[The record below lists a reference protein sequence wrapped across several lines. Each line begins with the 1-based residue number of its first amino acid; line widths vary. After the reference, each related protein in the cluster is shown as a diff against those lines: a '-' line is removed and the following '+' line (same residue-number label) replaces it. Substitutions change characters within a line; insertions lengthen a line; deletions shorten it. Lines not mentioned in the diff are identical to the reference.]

1 MATVSHDTALLVMV
15 NSKDCCLRFRVWV
28 VSLPP
33 DRFDFSDLATPS
45 RAKALDR
52 EPPSTAQEGDIEAEE
67 LTSGPTGAVLAAL
80 VAPGAGSFFRRRG
93 LSWSL
98 LFLGFVIPLAAIT
111 VAVIRRQNLTSMV
124 LDTTILLSVQ
134 IIALLFVVTRVIA
147 VVEVIRSRNEGS
159 PRRLASWVACVGVI
173 ALALPA
179 VWSVVRSQD
188 LADAIDQVFV
198 SSGSDDP
205 LSLTQGDDGF
215 ETILLLGG
223 DEGPGRWGLRTD
235 SMILVTIHEESG
247 RMAMISV
254 PRNLCKLQFS
264 PGSAMAQEFPAGFTQ
279 LTNAVFPYVFS
290 HPEIAASYEQGELQP
305 EAVALASG
313 LSYSMNLTI
322 DDYVLINM
330 QGFADIVDALG
341 GVTMTLKKEIP
352 LPRALPGSKTPNAR
366 SIGPG
371 VVTMDGTTAIAFAR
385 TRKADSDY
393 SRMGR
398 QREIL
403 AALTAQASGTDLL
416 SKFPRLTEI
425 ITWTVR
431 TSLSTDEFGGLV
443 DRVRRGAAINES
455 VGLVPPLV
463 NTGNPNYAD
472 VAMIIDALQNALRD
486 NVDFPNA

>member
-1 MATVSHDTALLVMV
+1 
-15 NSKDCCLRFRVWV
+15 
-28 VSLPP
+28 
-33 DRFDFSDLATPS
+33 
-45 RAKALDR
+45 
-52 EPPSTAQEGDIEAEE
+52 
-67 LTSGPTGAVLAAL
+67 
-80 VAPGAGSFFRRRG
+80 
-93 LSWSL
+93 
-98 LFLGFVIPLAAIT
+98 
-111 VAVIRRQNLTSMV
+111 
-124 LDTTILLSVQ
+124 
-134 IIALLFVVTRVIA
+134 
-147 VVEVIRSRNEGS
+147 
-159 PRRLASWVACVGVI
+159 
-173 ALALPA
+173 
-179 VWSVVRSQD
+179 
-188 LADAIDQVFV
+188 
-198 SSGSDDP
+198 
-205 LSLTQGDDGF
+205 
-215 ETILLLGG
+215 
-223 DEGPGRWGLRTD
+223 
-235 SMILVTIHEESG
+235 MILVTIHEESG

-254 PRNLCKLQFS
+254 PRNLSKLQFP
-264 PGSAMAQEFPAGFTQ
+264 PGSAMAQEFPDGFTQ

-403 AALTAQASGTDLL
+403 SALASQASGTDLL

-425 ITWTVR
+425 ISWTVR

-443 DRVRRGAAINES
+443 DRVRRGARINES

-463 NTGNPNYAD
+463 DTGNPNYAD

-486 NVDFPNA
+486 DLDFPNA

>member
-1 MATVSHDTALLVMV
+1 
-15 NSKDCCLRFRVWV
+15 
-28 VSLPP
+28 
-33 DRFDFSDLATPS
+33 
-45 RAKALDR
+45 
-52 EPPSTAQEGDIEAEE
+52 
-67 LTSGPTGAVLAAL
+67 
-80 VAPGAGSFFRRRG
+80 
-93 LSWSL
+93 
-98 LFLGFVIPLAAIT
+98 
-111 VAVIRRQNLTSMV
+111 
-124 LDTTILLSVQ
+124 
-134 IIALLFVVTRVIA
+134 
-147 VVEVIRSRNEGS
+147 
-159 PRRLASWVACVGVI
+159 VI

-254 PRNLCKLQFS
+254 PRNLSKLQFP

-352 LPRALPGSKTPNAR
+352 LPRALPDSKTPNAR

-393 SRMGR
+393 NRMGR

-403 AALTAQASGTDLL
+403 AALAAQASGSDLL

-425 ITWTVR
+425 ISWTVR

-443 DRVRRGAAINES
+443 DRVRRGARINES
-455 VGLVPPLV
+455 LGLVPPLV
-463 NTGNPNYAD
+463 DTGNPNYAD

>member
-1 MATVSHDTALLVMV
+1 MV
-15 NSKDCCLRFRVWV
+15 NSKDNCFRFRVTV

-45 RAKALDR
+45 RSKALAGEQSPATAEGSVEAR
-52 EPPSTAQEGDIEAEE
+52 EGRN
-67 LTSGPTGAVLAAL
+67 GPTGSVLAAL
-80 VAPGAGSFFRRRG
+80 VAPGVGSFFRRRV

-98 LFLGFVIPLAAIT
+98 LLLGFVIPLAAIA
-111 VAVIRRQNLTSMV
+111 VAIIRRQNITSLV
-124 LDTTILLSVQ
+124 LDTSILLSVQ
-134 IIALLFVVTRVIA
+134 IIAVLFVVTRMIA

-173 ALALPA
+173 VLALPA
-179 VWSVVRSQD
+179 TWSVVRSQG
-188 LADAIDQVFV
+188 LVDAIDQVFV
-198 SSGSDDP
+198 SSGSADP
-205 LSLTQGDDGF
+205 LSLTQGDDSF
-215 ETILLLGG
+215 QTILLLGG

-235 SMILVTIHEESG
+235 SMILVTIHQESG

-254 PRNLCKLQFS
+254 PRNLSQLKFP
-264 PGSAMAQEFPAGFTQ
+264 PGSAMAQEFPDGFTN

-290 HPEIAASYEQGELQP
+290 HPDIAASYAQGNLQP
-305 EAVALASG
+305 EALALASG
-313 LSYSMNLTI
+313 LSYSMDLTI

-330 QGFADIVDALG
+330 QGFAAIVDALG
-341 GVTMTLKKEIP
+341 GVTMTLAKEIP

-393 SRMGR
+393 RRMGR

-403 AALTAQASGTDLL
+403 AALAAQASGTDLL

-425 ITWTVR
+425 ISWTVR

-443 DRVRRGAAINES
+443 DRVRRGARINES

-472 VAMIIDALQNALRD
+472 IALIIDALQIALRD
-486 NVDFPNA
+486 NLDFPNT

>member
-1 MATVSHDTALLVMV
+1 M
-15 NSKDCCLRFRVWV
+15 
-28 VSLPP
+28 SLPP

-45 RAKALDR
+45 RAKALGGELPSTTQEGSDGAR
-52 EPPSTAQEGDIEAEE
+52 EPRR
-67 LTSGPTGAVLAAL
+67 GPTGSVLAAL
-80 VAPGAGSFFRRRG
+80 VAPGAGSFFRRRV

-98 LFLGFVIPLAAIT
+98 LLLGFVIPLAAIA
-111 VAVIRRQNLTSMV
+111 VAIIRRQNITRLV

-134 IIALLFVVTRVIA
+134 IIALLFVVTRVVA

-173 ALALPA
+173 VLALPA
-179 VWSVVRSQD
+179 MWSVVRSQD
-188 LADAIDQVFV
+188 LSGAINDVFV
-198 SSGSDDP
+198 SSGSDAP
-205 LSLTQGDDGF
+205 LATAGDGSTVGDGSTAVDGSTVNDGF
-215 ETILLLGG
+215 QTILLLGG
-223 DEGPGRWGLRTD
+223 DAGPGRSGLRTD
-235 SMILVTIHEESG
+235 SMILVTIHQESG
-247 RMAMISV
+247 RMAMISI
-254 PRNLCKLQFS
+254 PRNLCQLKFP
-264 PGSAMAQEFPAGFTQ
+264 PGSAMAQEFPDGFTQ
-279 LTNAVFPYVFS
+279 LTNAVYTYVIS
-290 HPEIAASYEQGELQP
+290 RPEIAASYAQGNLQP
-305 EAVALASG
+305 EVVALASG

-341 GVTMTLKKEIP
+341 GVTMTLAKEIP
-352 LPRALPGSKTPNAR
+352 LPRAIPGSKTPNAR

-393 SRMGR
+393 NRMGR

-403 AALTAQASGTDLL
+403 AALAAQASGTDLL

-425 ITWTVR
+425 ISWTVR
-431 TSLSTDEFGGLV
+431 TSLSTDEFGELV
-443 DRVRRGAAINES
+443 DRVRRGARINES

-486 NVDFPNA
+486 NLDFPDT

>member
-1 MATVSHDTALLVMV
+1 M
-15 NSKDCCLRFRVWV
+15 
-28 VSLPP
+28 SLPP

-45 RAKALDR
+45 QPKASGG
-52 EPPSTAQEGDIEAEE
+52 EPPSTAQEGGVEARKGRN
-67 LTSGPTGAVLAAL
+67 GPTGSVLAAL
-80 VAPGAGSFFRRRG
+80 VAPGVGSFFRRRI

-98 LFLGFVIPLAAIT
+98 LLLGFVIPLAAIA
-111 VAVIRRQNLTSMV
+111 VAVIRRQDITSLV

-134 IIALLFVVTRVIA
+134 IIAVLFVGTRVIA

-188 LADAIDQVFV
+188 LADAINQVFV

-205 LSLTQGDDGF
+205 LSMTQGDDGF

-235 SMILVTIHEESG
+235 SMILVTVHEESG

-254 PRNLCKLQFS
+254 PRNLSKLQFP
-264 PGSAMAQEFPAGFTQ
+264 PGSAMAQEFPDGFTQ

-290 HPEIAASYEQGELQP
+290 HQEIAASYAQGNLQP
-305 EAVALASG
+305 EALALASG
-313 LSYSMNLTI
+313 LSYSMDMTI

-330 QGFADIVDALG
+330 QGFAEIVDAFG
-341 GVTMTLKKEIP
+341 GVTMTLAKAIP
-352 LPRALPGSKTPNAR
+352 LPLALPGSKTPNAR

-393 SRMGR
+393 NRMGR

-403 AALTAQASGTDLL
+403 AALAAQASGTDLL
-416 SKFPRLTEI
+416 SKFPRLIEI
-425 ITWTVR
+425 LAWTVR

-443 DRVRRGAAINES
+443 DRVRRGATINES

-463 NTGNPNYAD
+463 STGNPNYAD

-486 NVDFPNA
+486 NLDFPDI

>member
-1 MATVSHDTALLVMV
+1 M
-15 NSKDCCLRFRVWV
+15 
-28 VSLPP
+28 SLPP

-45 RAKALDR
+45 RAKALGGELPSTTQEGSDGAR
-52 EPPSTAQEGDIEAEE
+52 EPRR
-67 LTSGPTGAVLAAL
+67 GPTGSVLAAL
-80 VAPGAGSFFRRRG
+80 VAPGAGSFFRRRV

-98 LFLGFVIPLAAIT
+98 LLLGFVIPLAAIA
-111 VAVIRRQNLTSMV
+111 VAIIRRQNLTSLV

-134 IIALLFVVTRVIA
+134 IIALLFVVTRVVA

-173 ALALPA
+173 VLALPA
-179 VWSVVRSQD
+179 MWSVVRSQD
-188 LADAIDQVFV
+188 LSGAINDVFV
-198 SSGSDDP
+198 SSGNDAP
-205 LSLTQGDDGF
+205 LATAGDGSTVGDGSTAVDGSTVDDGF
-215 ETILLLGG
+215 QTILLLGG
-223 DEGPGRWGLRTD
+223 DAGPGRSGLRTD
-235 SMILVTIHEESG
+235 SMILVTIHQESG
-247 RMAMISV
+247 RMAMISI
-254 PRNLCKLQFS
+254 PRNLCQLKFP
-264 PGSAMAQEFPAGFTQ
+264 PGSAMAQEFPDGFTQ
-279 LTNAVFPYVFS
+279 LTNAVYTYVIS
-290 HPEIAASYEQGELQP
+290 RPEIAASYAQGNLQP
-305 EAVALASG
+305 EVVALASG
-313 LSYSMNLTI
+313 LSYSMDMTI

-341 GVTMTLKKEIP
+341 GVTMTLAKEIP
-352 LPRALPGSKTPNAR
+352 LPRAIPGSKTPNAR

-393 SRMGR
+393 NRMGR

-403 AALTAQASGTDLL
+403 AALAAQASGTDLL

-425 ITWTVR
+425 ISWTVR
-431 TSLSTDEFGGLV
+431 TSLSTDEFGELV
-443 DRVRRGAAINES
+443 DRVRRGARINES

-486 NVDFPNA
+486 NLDFPDT

>member
-1 MATVSHDTALLVMV
+1 MV
-15 NSKDCCLRFRVWV
+15 NNKDCCLRFRMLC

-45 RAKALDR
+45 QTKASGG
-52 EPPSTAQEGDIEAEE
+52 EPIAATEEGSVEARRPRR
-67 LTSGPTGAVLAAL
+67 GPTGSVLAAL
-80 VAPGAGSFFRRRG
+80 VAPGVGSFFRRRG
-93 LSWSL
+93 LSWL
-98 LFLGFVIPLAAIT
+98 LLLLGFVIPIAASA
-111 VAVIRRQNLTSMV
+111 VAVIRRQNITSLV

-134 IIALLFVVTRVIA
+134 IIAVLFVATRVIA

-159 PRRLASWVACVGVI
+159 PRRLASWVACIGVI
-173 ALALPA
+173 VLALPA
-179 VWSVVRSQD
+179 TWSVVRSQG
-188 LADAIDQVFV
+188 LVDAIDQVFV
-198 SSGSDDP
+198 SSGSTDP

-235 SMILVTIHEESG
+235 SMILVTIHQESG

-254 PRNLCKLQFS
+254 PRNLSKLQFP
-264 PGSAMAQEFPAGFTQ
+264 PGSAMAQEFPDGFTN
-279 LTNAVFPYVFS
+279 LTNAVYPYVFS
-290 HPEIAASYEQGELQP
+290 HPEIASSYAQGNLQP
-305 EAVALASG
+305 EALALASG
-313 LSYSMNLTI
+313 LSYSMDLTI

-330 QGFADIVDALG
+330 QGFAAIVDALG
-341 GVTMTLKKEIP
+341 GVTMTLAKEVP

-393 SRMGR
+393 RRMGR

-403 AALTAQASGTDLL
+403 VALAAQASGTDLL

-425 ITWTVR
+425 ISWTVR

-443 DRVRRGAAINES
+443 DRVRRGARINES

-472 VAMIIDALQNALRD
+472 IALIIDAVQIALRD
-486 NVDFPNA
+486 NLDFPNT

>member
-1 MATVSHDTALLVMV
+1 M
-15 NSKDCCLRFRVWV
+15 
-28 VSLPP
+28 SLPP

-45 RAKALDR
+45 RAKAL
-52 EPPSTAQEGDIEAEE
+52 GGE
-67 LTSGPTGAVLAAL
+67 LTSSTAEGSVEAMEPGRGPTGSVLAAL
-80 VAPGAGSFFRRRG
+80 VAPGVGSFFRRRV

-98 LFLGFVIPLAAIT
+98 LLLGFVIPLAAIA
-111 VAVIRRQNLTSMV
+111 VAIIRRQNITRLV

-134 IIALLFVVTRVIA
+134 IIAVLFVVTRVIA

-173 ALALPA
+173 VLALPA
-179 VWSVVRSQD
+179 LWSVVRSQD
-188 LADAIDQVFV
+188 LSGAINDVFV
-198 SSGSDDP
+198 SSGSDAP
-205 LSLTQGDDGF
+205 LATAGDGSTVGDGSTAVDGSTVNDGF
-215 ETILLLGG
+215 QTILLLGG
-223 DEGPGRWGLRTD
+223 DAGPGRSGLRTD
-235 SMILVTIHEESG
+235 SMILVTIHQESG
-247 RMAMISV
+247 RMAMISI
-254 PRNLCKLQFS
+254 PRNLCQLKFP
-264 PGSAMAQEFPAGFTQ
+264 PGSAMAQEFPDGFTQ
-279 LTNAVFPYVFS
+279 LTNAVYTYVIS
-290 HPEIAASYEQGELQP
+290 RPEIAASYAQGNLQP
-305 EAVALASG
+305 EVVALASG
-313 LSYSMNLTI
+313 LSYSMDMTI

-330 QGFADIVDALG
+330 QGFAEIVDAFG
-341 GVTMTLKKEIP
+341 GVTMTLAKAIP
-352 LPRALPGSKTPNAR
+352 LPLALPGSKTPNAR

-393 SRMGR
+393 NRMGR

-403 AALTAQASGTDLL
+403 AALAAQASGTDLL

-425 ITWTVR
+425 ISWTVR

-443 DRVRRGAAINES
+443 DRVRRGATINES

-472 VAMIIDALQNALRD
+472 VAMIIDAVQNALRD

>member
-1 MATVSHDTALLVMV
+1 M
-15 NSKDCCLRFRVWV
+15 
-28 VSLPP
+28 SLPP

-45 RAKALDR
+45 RAKALGGELPSTTQEGSDGAR
-52 EPPSTAQEGDIEAEE
+52 EPRR
-67 LTSGPTGAVLAAL
+67 GPTGSVLAAL
-80 VAPGAGSFFRRRG
+80 VAPGAGSFFRRRV

-98 LFLGFVIPLAAIT
+98 LLLGFVIPLAAIA
-111 VAVIRRQNLTSMV
+111 VAIIRRQNITRLV

-173 ALALPA
+173 VLALPA
-179 VWSVVRSQD
+179 MWSVVRSQD
-188 LADAIDQVFV
+188 LSGAINDVFV
-198 SSGSDDP
+198 SSGSDAP
-205 LSLTQGDDGF
+205 LATAGDGSTVGDGSTAVDGSTVDDGF
-215 ETILLLGG
+215 QTILLLGG
-223 DEGPGRWGLRTD
+223 DAGPGRSGLRTD
-235 SMILVTIHEESG
+235 SMILVTIHQESG
-247 RMAMISV
+247 RMAMISI
-254 PRNLCKLQFS
+254 PRNLCQLKFP
-264 PGSAMAQEFPAGFTQ
+264 PGSAMAQEFPDGFTQ
-279 LTNAVFPYVFS
+279 LTNAVYTYVIS
-290 HPEIAASYEQGELQP
+290 RPEIAASYAQGNLQP
-305 EAVALASG
+305 EVVALASG
-313 LSYSMNLTI
+313 LSYSMDMTI

-330 QGFADIVDALG
+330 QGFAEIVDAFG
-341 GVTMTLKKEIP
+341 GVTMTLAKAIP
-352 LPRALPGSKTPNAR
+352 LPLALPGSKTPNAR

-393 SRMGR
+393 NRMGR

-403 AALTAQASGTDLL
+403 AALAAQASGTDLL

-425 ITWTVR
+425 ISWTVR

-443 DRVRRGAAINES
+443 DRVRRGATINES

-463 NTGNPNYAD
+463 DTGNPNYAD
-472 VAMIIDALQNALRD
+472 VAMIIDTVQNALRD

>member
-1 MATVSHDTALLVMV
+1 MV
-15 NSKDCCLRFRVWV
+15 NNKDNCFRFRVSV

-45 RAKALDR
+45 RTEALGG
-52 EPPSTAQEGDIEAEE
+52 EPLSSTAEGSVEAMQPRR
-67 LTSGPTGAVLAAL
+67 GPTRSVLAAL
-80 VAPGAGSFFRRRG
+80 AAPGVGSFFRRRV

-98 LFLGFVIPLAAIT
+98 LLLGFVIPLAAIA
-111 VAVIRRQNLTSMV
+111 VAIIRRQNITSLV

-134 IIALLFVVTRVIA
+134 IIALLFVATRVIA
-147 VVEVIRSRNEGS
+147 VVEVIRSRTEGS
-159 PRRLASWVACVGVI
+159 PRRLASWVASVGVI
-173 ALALPA
+173 VLALPA
-179 VWSVVRSQD
+179 MWSVARSQD
-188 LADAIDQVFV
+188 LVDAIDQVFV
-198 SSGSDDP
+198 TSGSDDP
-205 LSLTQGDDGF
+205 LSMNQGEDGF

-223 DEGPGRWGLRTD
+223 DEGPSRSGLRTD

-247 RMAMISV
+247 RMAMISI
-254 PRNLCKLQFS
+254 PRNLSQLKFP
-264 PGSAMAQEFPAGFTQ
+264 PGSAMAQEFPNGFTQ
-279 LTNAVFPYVFS
+279 LTNAVYTYVIS
-290 HPEIAASYEQGELQP
+290 RPEIAASYTQGNLQP
-305 EAVALASG
+305 EVVALASG
-313 LSYSMNLTI
+313 LSYSMNLLI

-341 GVTMTLKKEIP
+341 GVTMTLAKEIP
-352 LPRALPGSKTPNAR
+352 LPKALPGSKTPNAR

-393 SRMGR
+393 NRMGR

-425 ITWTVR
+425 ISRTVR
-431 TSLSTDEFGGLV
+431 TSLSTNEFGGLV
-443 DRVRRGAAINES
+443 DRVRRGATIKES

-463 NTGNPNYAD
+463 DTGNPNYAD
-472 VAMIIDALQNALRD
+472 VAMIIDALQDALRD
-486 NVDFPNA
+486 NIDFPDA

>member
-1 MATVSHDTALLVMV
+1 M
-15 NSKDCCLRFRVWV
+15 
-28 VSLPP
+28 SLPP

-45 RAKALDR
+45 RAKALGGELPSTTQEGSDGAR
-52 EPPSTAQEGDIEAEE
+52 EPRR
-67 LTSGPTGAVLAAL
+67 GPTGSVLAAL
-80 VAPGAGSFFRRRG
+80 VAPGAGSFFRRRV

-98 LFLGFVIPLAAIT
+98 LLLGFVIPLAAIA
-111 VAVIRRQNLTSMV
+111 VAIIRRQNITRLV

-134 IIALLFVVTRVIA
+134 IIAVLFVVTRVIA

-173 ALALPA
+173 VLALPA
-179 VWSVVRSQD
+179 MWSVVRSQD
-188 LADAIDQVFV
+188 LSGAINDVFV
-198 SSGSDDP
+198 SSGSDAP
-205 LSLTQGDDGF
+205 LATAGDGSTVGDGSTAVDGSTVNDGF
-215 ETILLLGG
+215 QTILLLGG
-223 DEGPGRWGLRTD
+223 DAGPGRSGLRTD
-235 SMILVTIHEESG
+235 SMILVTIHQESG
-247 RMAMISV
+247 RMAMISI
-254 PRNLCKLQFS
+254 PRNLCQLKFP
-264 PGSAMAQEFPAGFTQ
+264 PGSAMAQEFPDGFTQ
-279 LTNAVFPYVFS
+279 LTNAVYTYVIS
-290 HPEIAASYEQGELQP
+290 RPEIAASYAQGNLQP
-305 EAVALASG
+305 EVVALASG
-313 LSYSMNLTI
+313 LSYSMDMTI

-330 QGFADIVDALG
+330 QGFAEIVDAFG
-341 GVTMTLKKEIP
+341 GVTMTLAKAIP
-352 LPRALPGSKTPNAR
+352 LPLALPGSKTPNAR

-393 SRMGR
+393 NRMGR

-403 AALTAQASGTDLL
+403 AALAAQASGTDLL

-425 ITWTVR
+425 ISWTVR

-443 DRVRRGAAINES
+443 DRVRRGATINES

-472 VAMIIDALQNALRD
+472 VAMIIDAVQNALRD

>member
-1 MATVSHDTALLVMV
+1 M
-15 NSKDCCLRFRVWV
+15 
-28 VSLPP
+28 SLPP

-45 RAKALDR
+45 RAKALGGELPSTTQEGSDGAR
-52 EPPSTAQEGDIEAEE
+52 EPRR
-67 LTSGPTGAVLAAL
+67 GPTGSVLAAL
-80 VAPGAGSFFRRRG
+80 VAPGAGSFFRRRV

-98 LFLGFVIPLAAIT
+98 LLLGFVIPLAAIA
-111 VAVIRRQNLTSMV
+111 VAIIRRQNITRLV

-173 ALALPA
+173 VLALPA
-179 VWSVVRSQD
+179 MWSVVRSQD
-188 LADAIDQVFV
+188 LSGAINDVFV
-198 SSGSDDP
+198 SSGSDAP
-205 LSLTQGDDGF
+205 LATAGDGSTVGDGSTAVDGSTVDDGF
-215 ETILLLGG
+215 QTILLLGG
-223 DEGPGRWGLRTD
+223 DAGPGRSGLRTD
-235 SMILVTIHEESG
+235 SMILVTIHQESG
-247 RMAMISV
+247 RMAMISI
-254 PRNLCKLQFS
+254 PRNLSQLKFP
-264 PGSAMAQEFPAGFTQ
+264 PGSAMAQEFPDGFTQ
-279 LTNAVFPYVFS
+279 LTNAVYTYVIS
-290 HPEIAASYEQGELQP
+290 RPEIAASYAQGNLQP
-305 EAVALASG
+305 EVVALASG
-313 LSYSMNLTI
+313 LSYSMDMTI

-330 QGFADIVDALG
+330 QGFAEIVDAFG
-341 GVTMTLKKEIP
+341 GVTMTLAKAIP
-352 LPRALPGSKTPNAR
+352 LPLALPGSKTPNAR

-393 SRMGR
+393 NRMGR

-403 AALTAQASGTDLL
+403 AALAAQASGTDLL

-425 ITWTVR
+425 ISWTVR

-443 DRVRRGAAINES
+443 DRVRRGATINES

-463 NTGNPNYAD
+463 DTGNPNYAD
-472 VAMIIDALQNALRD
+472 VAMIIDTVQNALRD